1 MAVALYARVSTT
13 RQAEKDLSIPDQ
25 LRQLR
30 EWCARQG
37 LEVGREYVE
46 PGASAT
52 DDRRAIFQDM
62 IAAATA
68 KPSPFEAIVVHSL
81 SRFFRDHVELAL
93 YERKLKKSGVKLV
106 SITQQTGDDTSGE
119 LARSMFAL
127 FDEYQSKENAKHT
140 LRAMQE
146 NARQGFW
153 NGSRPPFGYR
163 TVTVEHGSGKG
174 GTKKK
179 LAIDEAEAVLV
190 RKVFDLY
197 LHGLHGETM
206 GAKNI
211 AAHFNA
217 AGVLVRGQRWS
228 RNRVHRILTETAY
241 MGTYLFNQ
249 VNVRT
254 GAVKPREE
262 WIPMT
267 VPTIVPAEVFEAVAS
282 LRRERSPE
290 VTPPRVVNSPTLLT
304 GLLRC
309 ANCGASMTLITG
321 KGGKYRYYK
330 CNTRV
335 AQHAQACSTPA
346 LPMEKLD
353 AKVLEA
359 LADKVLAPQRLKAL
373 LSELKG
379 QLKQAR
385 EERADGLR
393 ELRKELAELDTA
405 IERLYEA
412 VEKGLLPMDDTLASR
427 AAKLKNRRAALLRD
441 IDGAKQ
447 AGETPLDLL
456 SPATMDAFARVMRK
470 RLLDPSSGLPKR
482 YLHEL
487 VSEITFDGDVVRM
500 QGRNAA
506 LLAAAAGKKMG
517 TARVPTSSIGWGG

>member
-52 DDRRAIFQDM
+52 DDRRPIFRDM

-93 YERKLKKSGVKLV
+93 YERKLKKAGVKLV

-153 NGSRPPFGYR
+153 NGSRPPFGYC
-163 TVTVEHGSGKG
+163 TVTVEHGSGKA

-179 LAIDEAEAVLV
+179 LAIDEAEAGLV

-211 AAHFNA
+211 AAHFNS
-217 AGVLVRGQRWS
+217 AGIVVRGQRWS

-254 GAVKPREE
+254 GTVKPREE

-267 VPTIVPAEVFEAVAS
+267 VPAIVPAEVFEAVAG

-335 AQHAQACSTPA
+335 APHAQA
-346 LPMEKLD
+346 
-353 AKVLEA
+353 
-359 LADKVLAPQRLKAL
+359 
-373 LSELKG
+373 
-379 QLKQAR
+379 
-385 EERADGLR
+385 
-393 ELRKELAELDTA
+393 
-405 IERLYEA
+405 
-412 VEKGLLPMDDTLASR
+412 
-427 AAKLKNRRAALLRD
+427 
-441 IDGAKQ
+441 
-447 AGETPLDLL
+447 
-456 SPATMDAFARVMRK
+456 
-470 RLLDPSSGLPKR
+470 
-482 YLHEL
+482 
-487 VSEITFDGDVVRM
+487 
-500 QGRNAA
+500 
-506 LLAAAAGKKMG
+506 
-517 TARVPTSSIGWGG
+517 

>member
-1 MAVALYARVSTT
+1 MPVALYARVSTT

-30 EWCARQG
+30 DWCSRQG
-37 LEVGREYVE
+37 LAVAHEYIE

-52 DDRRAIFQDM
+52 DDRRPVFQDM
-62 IAAATA
+62 IAATTA
-68 KPSPFEAIVVHSL
+68 KPSPFEMIVVHSL
-81 SRFFRDHVELAL
+81 SRFFRDHIELAL
-93 YERKLKKSGVKLV
+93 YERRLKKAGVKLV
-106 SITQQTGDDTSGE
+106 SITQQTSDDTSGE

-163 TVTVEHGSGKG
+163 TVAVEHKSGKG
-174 GTKKK
+174 GPKKA
-179 LAIDEAEAVLV
+179 LAVEETEAALV

-197 LHGLHGETM
+197 LNGLHGETM

-211 AAHFNA
+211 AAYFNA
-217 AGVLVRGQRWS
+217 GGVLVRGQRWS

-241 MGTYLFNQ
+241 SGTYLFNQ
-249 VNVRT
+249 FDVRA

-262 WIPMT
+262 WIPMA
-267 VPTIVPAEVFEAVAS
+267 VPAIVSTEVFEAVAA
-282 LRRERSPE
+282 LRHERSPG

-330 CNTRV
+330 CNTRI
-335 AQHAQACSTPA
+335 AQHARACTTPA

-359 LADKVLAPQRLKAL
+359 LADQVLAPQRLKGL
-373 LSELKG
+373 LSELKV
-379 QLKQAR
+379 QVKQAR
-385 EERADGLR
+385 EERADGLHD
-393 ELRKELAELDTA
+393 LHKELAELDTA

-427 AAKLKNRRAALLRD
+427 AGKLKIRREAVLRD
-441 IDGAKQ
+441 IDGVKK

-456 SPATMDAFARVMRK
+456 SPATMEAFAKVIRK
-470 RLLDPSSGLPKR
+470 RLLDRSNGLPKR
-482 YLHEL
+482 YLQEL
-487 VSEITFDGDVVRM
+487 VSEITFDGKVVRM
-500 QGRNAA
+500 QGRNTA
-506 LLAAAAGKKMG
+506 LLAAAAGKKIG
-517 TARVPTSSIGWGG
+517 TARVPSSSIGWGG